1 MTVLKD
7 ATVGVFKDALAGLIG
22 QPLSHDLVQLAEV
35 KDNCIVR
42 ILVRVQQPLS
52 HADSV
57 QDSIYPACLSPSLTV
72 WP

>member
-42 ILVRVQQPLS
+42 ILVRVLYPTRRVFNTLS
-52 HADSV
+52 LYILPV
-57 QDSIYPACLSPSLTV
+57 SPPRLTV